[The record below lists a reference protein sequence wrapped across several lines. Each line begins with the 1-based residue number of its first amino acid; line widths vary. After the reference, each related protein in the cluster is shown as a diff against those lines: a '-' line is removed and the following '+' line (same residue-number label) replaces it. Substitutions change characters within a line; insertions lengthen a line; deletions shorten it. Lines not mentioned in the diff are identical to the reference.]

1 MPNQSASVAPA
12 ANAAP
17 QTSQTPET
25 AAVIILAAGQG
36 TRMKSSKPKVLHEIG
51 GKSLLGFAISAAEE
65 LDPKLVSVVVRHDR
79 DAVAAH
85 AQQLYPNVII
95 ADQDEVP
102 GTGRAAQAAMT
113 ALDQAGLTAGPV
125 VITASDV
132 PLLDGATLQELVRD
146 HVETGAALT
155 LLSTL
160 LADPTGYG
168 RVVRGADGKVTAIV
182 EHKDA
187 TPEQRAIN
195 EINASV
201 YVVNADVL
209 RDGLATLGKSSVSG
223 EMYLTD
229 VVEYAVNAGLPV
241 QAIIAD
247 DPMTVEGCN
256 DRATLAMLGAELN
269 KRITHQWMLDG
280 VTITDP
286 ATTFIDVAVELAPD
300 VTLEPGVQ
308 LKGNTTVASGATVG
322 PDSTLVN
329 VQVGPGASVVRTHGF
344 DAVIGANA
352 NVGPFTYLRPGTVLG
367 DKGKI
372 GGFVETKNAHIGAG
386 AKVPHLSYAGDVE
399 IGKGANLG
407 AGTIIANY
415 DGVNKHKTVI
425 GDEVRIGSDSIIVAP
440 VKIGHGAYT
449 AAGSVITEDVPD
461 GALGVGRAHQHNSTG
476 WTAKRRPGTPA
487 ATAAEAQHL

>member
-1 MPNQSASVAPA
+1 VSVQSSQPPKAP
-12 ANAAP
+12 
-17 QTSQTPET
+17 

-51 GKSLLGFAISAAEE
+51 GKSLLGYAIGAAQE
-65 LDPKLVSVVVRHDR
+65 LDPERISVVVRHDR

-85 AQQLYPNVII
+85 AQQLAPDVII
-95 ADQDEVP
+95 ADQDEIP
-102 GTGRAAQAAMT
+102 GTGRAAQAAMA
-113 ALDQAGLTAGPV
+113 ALDQAGLTDGPV

-132 PLLDGATLQELVRD
+132 PLLDGATLAELVKN
-146 HVETGAALT
+146 HNETGAALT
-155 LLSTL
+155 LLSTRV
-160 LADPTGYG
+160 ANPTGYG
-168 RVVRGADGKVTAIV
+168 RVVRGADGKVNAIV
-182 EHKDA
+182 EEKDA
-187 TPEQRAIN
+187 TPEQRAID

-201 YVVNADVL
+201 YVINADVL
-209 RDGLATLGKSSVSG
+209 RNGLASLGKSSVSG

-229 VVEYAVNAGLPV
+229 VVEYAVKAGLPV

-256 DRATLAMLGAELN
+256 DRATLAMLGTELN
-269 KRITHQWMLDG
+269 RRIVNQWMLDG
-280 VTITDP
+280 VTVVDP
-286 ATTFIDVAVELAPD
+286 ATTWIDVDVTLAPD
-300 VTLEPGVQ
+300 VTIEPGVQ
-308 LKGNTTVASGATVG
+308 LKGKTTVASGATIG

-367 DKGKI
+367 DNGKI
-372 GGFVETKNAHIGAG
+372 GGFVETKNAQIGAG

-399 IGKGANLG
+399 IGSGANLG

-415 DGVNKHKTVI
+415 DGVNKHKTII

-449 AAGSVITEDVPD
+449 AAGSVITEDVPN
-461 GALGVGRAHQHNSTG
+461 GALGVGRAHQHNSAG
-476 WTAKRRPGTPA
+476 WTAKRRAGTSA
-487 ATAAEAQHL
+487 HLAAENAAASN